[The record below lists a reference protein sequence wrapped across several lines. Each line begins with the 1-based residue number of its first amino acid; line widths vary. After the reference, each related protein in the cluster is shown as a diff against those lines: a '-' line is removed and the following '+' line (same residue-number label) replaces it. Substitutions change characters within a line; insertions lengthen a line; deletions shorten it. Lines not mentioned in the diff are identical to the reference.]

1 MGSEE
6 GEVVEAIGAAACA
19 LEGPT
24 VAEGDLE
31 MMQPEP
37 SPRVGIGGL
46 NWSRSIWRVVTLTT
60 AGSAPATIRGTAELP
75 APCVRAS
82 APSAAAAATTLP
94 QAIAIKIERS
104 NGLPPPA
111 RGDSAHAPANR
122 DQPFRRATGGGP
134 DEEGERGPKVGPSR
148 GRDPRYRSQAH
159 KERNQR
165 ITGRPGEPRV
175 RGSNGP
181 RGSRDRPYRRVP
193 GRART
198 GRAPRRG

>member
-94 QAIAIKIERS
+94 QAIAIKIE
-104 NGLPPPA
+104 
-111 RGDSAHAPANR
+111 
-122 DQPFRRATGGGP
+122 
-134 DEEGERGPKVGPSR
+134 
-148 GRDPRYRSQAH
+148 
-159 KERNQR
+159 
-165 ITGRPGEPRV
+165 
-175 RGSNGP
+175 
-181 RGSRDRPYRRVP
+181 
-193 GRART
+193 
-198 GRAPRRG
+198 